1 MNSVRGLVSVRRL
14 RPRLPAIAVAA
25 ATALFIVL
33 YSMLVLR
40 RYDAFNYYAFDLGI
54 FDQGIWLLSRVEE
67 PFITLRGLNLF
78 GDHSS
83 YITVLLVPL
92 YWIWGDV
99 RLLLVVT
106 VVLIGAGIPLVYL
119 IARAHGLGKWV
130 GAGLATA
137 FSLHPAVAWLTWDN
151 FHPELVAFPL
161 LLAAY
166 LAALHRR
173 RWAVLLALGLVLACK
188 EDAALVVIPFGLYL
202 WWGMKQKTTGWI
214 AAGMGLL
221 VALLN
226 FQVLLPHFSPTG
238 ELLYADRYAQWG
250 DGFLG
255 ILWGVISRPFR
266 VVDEF
271 FEADRI
277 RYLAQMLLPLPAA
290 LLAPA
295 VLLVAVPITAAN
307 LFTTF
312 FYQYDIKYHYSVYL
326 AAIVGIAAVAGVAR
340 LARRRAHLVPPATV
354 MVLAAALVGNII
366 ASPSPIGLSDQGYW
380 PDGAAERRAIEAAL
394 DAIPADAAVSAEATI
409 AAHLSQRRSIY
420 EFPSPFIRWKW
431 GTLDGPDPD
440 PDPDDVDWIV
450 ARPSFLGDWRH
461 IIDPLLASSGWETV
475 IRSDAV
481 VVLRRR

>member
-1 MNSVRGLVSVRRL
+1 MVTVRDLVSVRRL
-14 RPRLPAIAVAA
+14 GPQLPAIAVAA
-25 ATALFIVL
+25 VTTGFILL
-33 YSMLVLR
+33 YSHLVLR
-40 RYDAFNYYAFDLGI
+40 RFDAFNYYAFDLGI
-54 FDQGIWLLSRVEE
+54 FDQGIWLLSRFQE

-92 YWIWGDV
+92 YWIWSDV
-99 RLLLVVT
+99 RILLVFT
-106 VVLIGAGIPLVYL
+106 VGVIGAGIPLVYL
-119 IARAHGLGKWV
+119 IARTHGLSKWV

-137 FSLHPAVAWLTWDN
+137 FALHPAVAWLTWDN

-161 LLAAY
+161 LLSAY

-173 RWAVLLALGLVLACK
+173 QWAVLVSLGLVLLCK
-188 EDAALVVIPFGLYL
+188 EDAALVVIPFGFYL
-202 WWGMKQKTTGWI
+202 WWKMKQRTTGLI
-214 AAGMGLL
+214 AAGIGFG

-250 DGFLG
+250 DGFFG
-255 ILWGVISRPFR
+255 ILWGVVSQPFK

-271 FEADRI
+271 FEANRI
-277 RYLAQMLLPLPAA
+277 RYLTQMLLPLPSV
-290 LLAPA
+290 LLAPV
-295 VLLVAVPITAAN
+295 VLLIAVPITAAN

-326 AAIVGIAAVAGVAR
+326 AAIVGIATVAGIAR
-340 LARRRAHLVPPATV
+340 LSRLREHLVPAGTIV
-354 MVLAAALVGNII
+354 VLAAALIGNAM

-380 PDGAAERRAIEAAL
+380 PEGAAERTAIQEAL
-394 DAIPADAAVSAEATI
+394 EVIPADAAVSAEATI
-409 AAHLSQRRSIY
+409 ATHLSQRRAIY

-440 PDPDDVDWIV
+440 PNPDDVDWIV
-450 ARPSFLGDWRH
+450 ARNSFLGDWRH
-461 IIDPLLASSGWETV
+461 VFDPIVASPGWETV
-475 IRSDAV
+475 VESDAV
-481 VVLRRR
+481 IVLRRR